1 MTRTQAA
8 AAAESQP
15 RAQEVPA
22 PRARYDGLAAW
33 YDGVMTDPGDRRGLA
48 TIAFEIVAGLL
59 GPGDGGVVLDLGT
72 GTGLSAGPLRDA
84 GYQPLGFDL
93 SIDQLRIAAGRL
105 PVAQADAARL
115 PLAGNS
121 VPAAC
126 STFVSSALDDFAG
139 AVAEVYRVL
148 APGGRYVPVCLHPC
162 FDGNYAEKRP
172 DGSVVQHPGYR
183 NAGFAEPGHFAS
195 TVRGKTGSWHRPL
208 ADQLNTYLE
217 AGFELLRV
225 VEDGT
230 DPLPGQLAFLLRKP
244 G

>member
-1 MTRTQAA
+1 MTRPQA
-8 AAAESQP
+8 
-15 RAQEVPA
+15 PA

-33 YDGVMTDPGDRRGLA
+33 YDGVMTDPEDRRGLA
-48 TIAFEIVAGLL
+48 TIAFGIVADLL
-59 GPGDGGVVLDLGT
+59 GPGDGGLVLDLGT
-72 GTGLSAGPLRDA
+72 GTGLSAEPLRKA
-84 GYQPLGFDL
+84 GYQPAGLDL

-115 PLAGNS
+115 PLADNS
-121 VPAAC
+121 VPAAY

-172 DGSVVQHPGYR
+172 DGTVVQHPGYR
-183 NAGFAEPGHFAS
+183 DTRFAEPGHFAS

-208 ADQLNTYLE
+208 AAQLNTYLQ

-225 VEDGT
+225 AEDGT
-230 DPLPGQLAFLLRKP
+230 DPLPNQLAFLLRKP
-244 G
+244 S